1 MEKTEEEL
9 VAGRSL
15 VDLVFSWSIGHVLNK
30 DLYRNQV
37 KKIPETFMS
46 TTHYMKSFIPALI
59 EETRADLCSNMIM
72 ISQAPTREI
81 FSVGMDKKNKPP
93 EDLFYNFWFKKMRNK
108 AKGKEIY
115 EPDVGDLLALTDVRP
130 KDIDDLNRP
139 GFNYLL
145 AYAHRLSEWRD
156 DNDKYVILSTLT
168 SKPIEF
174 EIEDQE
180 NKKESL
186 IAGKGRR
193 KNMKA
198 VFVVYLVNMMT
209 NIRIWRSLNSEL
221 EGGNM
226 NIVQNVLHTSSA
238 DDQDCTHCLSE
249 VNRSATLSGMEETI
263 INSSNLNDSQ
273 QDAIVS
279 CIGLSECQHQSTV
292 KLIWGPPGTG
302 KTKMIGLLLLSLLK
316 LKCRTLTCAPTNI
329 AVLEVTSRLLRLV
342 TDSREDD
349 TYGLGDIILF
359 GNGKRMKISE
369 NDDLE
374 DIFLG
379 HRVKV
384 LDYCFSPSTGWK
396 HTVDSLINL
405 LEDPENQY
413 RRYSENMEKK
423 NEEGER
429 EEQEDEMLELEEI
442 NNKKEKDEVVND
454 QNKKGRNR
462 VLLQALKD
470 DMKKKKRK
478 QKQKQKVFSHQENLT
493 KCEEKEYKDGKVKKE
508 DILSFEEFV
517 KEWFKFLSA
526 KLDILI
532 AGLNRHLP
540 TSIISLEVVKSMTR
554 AVDSLSC
561 LKPLLY
567 SVGVGDEGLKQ
578 VLNDFENEGSSAG
591 QFSRLSFMR
600 NDCIQ
605 TLKSLP
611 RVFEVPN
618 FFDNRA
624 ARYFCLGNACLVF
637 CTASSSAKL
646 HTEGVTPIKLLVI
659 DEAAQLKEC
668 ESTIPLQLSGLRHAI
683 LIGDERQLP
692 AMVQSKISEEAE
704 FGRSLFERLV
714 ILEHEKH
721 LLNTQ
726 YRMHPS
732 ISLFPNKEFYDM
744 LIQDASHVKER
755 NYQKQFLQGNMYGP
769 YSFIN
774 VANGKEQSNDG
785 RSKKNLVEVAVVS
798 EIVANLFKVYA
809 IQQKIGNTYSTF
821 SDFAVN
827 VRSVDGFQGSE
838 EDVIII
844 STVRCNP
851 SGSVGFLSNRQRANV
866 ALTRARYCL
875 WILGNGATLVNS
887 DSIWKKLVNDAK
899 ERGCFYNADEDKSLS
914 KAIMDALLELDQLD
928 DLLNAN
934 FLLFRNARWKF
945 CFSDNFRK
953 SIMKVGNEARQEVIS
968 LLAKLSSGWRQSPEE
983 RNIIVLHGNSSELL
997 ENYRVNDQLSLIW
1010 TVDIIKENKND
1021 TQILKVWDVLSLH
1034 DLPKLARSLDA
1045 VVGNYTVNKM
1055 NRCRHKCTEGDLVV
1069 PMRWS
1074 ISSGAALE
1082 SSNPEIDPAQLL
1094 SQPLASLVIRDESEA
1109 PAATS
1114 RKAMDKRIDRV
1125 KWEKVK
1131 GRGLLDSVF
1140 SWSVEDVLNEDLY
1153 KDQVEK
1159 IPNSFKST
1167 AHYMKAF
1174 IPPLHVET
1182 HADLLLSTE
1191 SLAEA
1196 PTCRILR
1203 VRKSKDYKPP
1213 KDLFYEISVEE
1224 TRDGYVPWIGDLIA
1238 LTNVKLKCIDDLRKT
1253 QQSYHVA
1260 FVHAVKGGNRLTPWI
1275 LSSKPIVDEEGLQ
1288 KGTLFAVHLIN
1299 LTTNLRIWRSLNL
1312 ELEGRNLNVIK
1323 KVLQNNFNDGGNCSI
1338 CSSSKN
1344 SDAAS
1349 ARIRDILQSFNLNS
1363 SQEAAVLSC
1372 IDTARC
1378 CHHYSVKLVQGPPG
1392 TGKTKTA
1399 SCLLHSL
1406 LRMKCR
1412 TLACAPTNI
1421 AVVEVAARVVS
1432 TVADVVGYETYGMGD
1447 IILFGNRERM
1457 KVDGDQNDLLHVF
1470 LDHRADI
1477 LEKSFDPSTGW
1488 KHSLASLISLLEDSE
1503 AQYHLY
1509 SQDNMGKEGL
1519 LSCERFVWKRFNSS
1533 GKELKFCIVNLYT
1546 HLPTTLISLEVMRIM
1561 TRALDLMTSLETL
1574 LLSLSAANED
1584 EQRKLQNRIKSRNEK
1599 RECLNT
1605 LRLLSLKFQVPE
1617 FADKNAIEKFC
1628 LSNACLLFCTVSSSA
1643 RLHSIRMAPLHCL
1656 VIDEAAQLKES
1667 ESTIPL
1673 QLSGL
1678 HHAILIGDERQLPA
1692 IVNSKISEKAGFG
1705 RSLFERLVKLGCKSH
1720 LLNIQYRMHP
1730 SISLFPNTEFYG
1742 SQVLDGQNVK
1752 ETGYRRRFLQGDMF
1766 EPYSFINI
1774 AHGKEE
1780 FVERQSFKNT
1790 VEAAAAADIVGRL
1803 FKDINGTGKKIS
1815 IGIIS
1820 PYLAQVHAIQEKIGK
1835 FISDPDSA
1843 FSVSVGTV
1851 DGFQGGEEDLII
1863 ISTVR
1868 SNENGSVGFVSNPQR
1883 ANVALT
1889 RARFCLW
1896 ILGNE
1901 ATLVKSGSIW
1911 KKIVN
1916 DAKHRRCFYNA
1927 EEDESLAQAIT
1938 ESLIEHGR
1946 LDVLLQPHS
1955 PLFRNARWMVFFSD
1969 DFRRS
1974 AARVRNVRICKEV
1987 LSLLAKLSNGWRQR
2001 QSRRKMMVHN
2011 GTSSPLIEQYNVSG
2025 QLNMVWT
2032 VDILQENSFCIQV
2045 LKVWDILPSSDIPK
2059 LASRLDTLFRNY
2071 TEEQMNRC
2079 LYKCM
2084 EGNLVVPMR
2093 WTVDSSSDRQG
2104 SGGEADAVQLPKSL
2118 ASICLDDEPSITGKA
2133 ARYATV
2139 LAGATLD
2146 FIYFNRMV
2154 VVAFQ
2159 ITF

>member
-15 VDLVFSWSIGHVLNK
+15 VDLVFSWSIGDVLNK
-30 DLYRNQV
+30 DLCRNKV

-93 EDLFYNFWFKKMRNK
+93 EDLFYNIWFKKRRNK
-108 AKGKEIY
+108 ANGKEIY

-145 AYAHRLSEWRD
+145 AYVHRLSEWQD
-156 DNDKYVILSTLT
+156 DDDKYVILSTLT
-168 SKPIEF
+168 SKPIQF

-180 NKKESL
+180 NKKESI

-193 KNMKA
+193 KTMKA
-198 VFVVYLVNMMT
+198 NVYVVYLVNMMT
-209 NIRIWRSLNSEL
+209 NIRIWRSLNSDL

-226 NIVQNVLHTSSA
+226 NIIQNVLHTSSA
-238 DDQDCTHCLSE
+238 DGQDCSHCLSE
-249 VNRSATLSGMEETI
+249 VNKSATLSGMEETI
-263 INSSNLNDSQ
+263 ISSSNLNDSQ

-302 KTKMIGLLLLSLLK
+302 KTKMIGLLLFSLLK

-384 LDYCFSPSTGWK
+384 LEYCFSPSNGWK

-413 RRYSENMEKK
+413 RRYLENMEKK

-429 EEQEDEMLELEEI
+429 EDQEDEMLEIEEI

-470 DMKKKKRK
+470 DMKKEK

-493 KCEEKEYKDGKVKKE
+493 KCEEKEYKDGKVNKE

-532 AGLNRHLP
+532 AGLYTHLP

-567 SVGVGDEGLKQ
+567 SVSVGDEGLKQ

-600 NDCIQ
+600 NYCIQ
-605 TLKSLP
+605 TLNSLP
-611 RVFEVPN
+611 REFEVPN

-744 LIQDASHVKER
+744 LIQDASNVKER

-798 EIVANLFKVYA
+798 AIVAGLFKEFKRARKRMSIGVISPYNAQVYA

-844 STVRCNP
+844 STVRCNA

-887 DSIWKKLVNDAK
+887 GSIWKKLVTDAK

-928 DLLNAN
+928 DLLNVN

-945 CFSDNFRK
+945 CFSENFRK

-983 RNIIVLHGNSSELL
+983 RNIIVLHGTSSELL

-1010 TVDIIKENKND
+1010 TVNIIKENKND

-1074 ISSGAALE
+1074 ISSGASLE
-1082 SSNPEIDPAQLL
+1082 SSNPETDPAQLL

-1109 PAATS
+1109 PATTS
-1114 RKAMDKRIDRV
+1114 RQPLRSKKD
-1125 KWEKVK
+1125 
-1131 GRGLLDSVF
+1131 GFSSGTRG
-1140 SWSVEDVLNEDLY
+1140 
-1153 KDQVEK
+1153 
-1159 IPNSFKST
+1159 
-1167 AHYMKAF
+1167 
-1174 IPPLHVET
+1174 
-1182 HADLLLSTE
+1182 
-1191 SLAEA
+1191 
-1196 PTCRILR
+1196 
-1203 VRKSKDYKPP
+1203 
-1213 KDLFYEISVEE
+1213 
-1224 TRDGYVPWIGDLIA
+1224 
-1238 LTNVKLKCIDDLRKT
+1238 
-1253 QQSYHVA
+1253 
-1260 FVHAVKGGNRLTPWI
+1260 
-1275 LSSKPIVDEEGLQ
+1275 SKP
-1288 KGTLFAVHLIN
+1288 T
-1299 LTTNLRIWRSLNL
+1299 W
-1312 ELEGRNLNVIK
+1312 
-1323 KVLQNNFNDGGNCSI
+1323 
-1338 CSSSKN
+1338 
-1344 SDAAS
+1344 
-1349 ARIRDILQSFNLNS
+1349 
-1363 SQEAAVLSC
+1363 
-1372 IDTARC
+1372 
-1378 CHHYSVKLVQGPPG
+1378 
-1392 TGKTKTA
+1392 
-1399 SCLLHSL
+1399 
-1406 LRMKCR
+1406 
-1412 TLACAPTNI
+1412 
-1421 AVVEVAARVVS
+1421 
-1432 TVADVVGYETYGMGD
+1432 
-1447 IILFGNRERM
+1447 
-1457 KVDGDQNDLLHVF
+1457 
-1470 LDHRADI
+1470 
-1477 LEKSFDPSTGW
+1477 
-1488 KHSLASLISLLEDSE
+1488 
-1503 AQYHLY
+1503 
-1509 SQDNMGKEGL
+1509 
-1519 LSCERFVWKRFNSS
+1519 
-1533 GKELKFCIVNLYT
+1533 
-1546 HLPTTLISLEVMRIM
+1546 
-1561 TRALDLMTSLETL
+1561 
-1574 LLSLSAANED
+1574 
-1584 EQRKLQNRIKSRNEK
+1584 
-1599 RECLNT
+1599 
-1605 LRLLSLKFQVPE
+1605 
-1617 FADKNAIEKFC
+1617 
-1628 LSNACLLFCTVSSSA
+1628 
-1643 RLHSIRMAPLHCL
+1643 
-1656 VIDEAAQLKES
+1656 
-1667 ESTIPL
+1667 
-1673 QLSGL
+1673 
-1678 HHAILIGDERQLPA
+1678 
-1692 IVNSKISEKAGFG
+1692 
-1705 RSLFERLVKLGCKSH
+1705 
-1720 LLNIQYRMHP
+1720 
-1730 SISLFPNTEFYG
+1730 
-1742 SQVLDGQNVK
+1742 
-1752 ETGYRRRFLQGDMF
+1752 
-1766 EPYSFINI
+1766 
-1774 AHGKEE
+1774 
-1780 FVERQSFKNT
+1780 
-1790 VEAAAAADIVGRL
+1790 
-1803 FKDINGTGKKIS
+1803 
-1815 IGIIS
+1815 
-1820 PYLAQVHAIQEKIGK
+1820 
-1835 FISDPDSA
+1835 
-1843 FSVSVGTV
+1843 
-1851 DGFQGGEEDLII
+1851 
-1863 ISTVR
+1863 
-1868 SNENGSVGFVSNPQR
+1868 
-1883 ANVALT
+1883 
-1889 RARFCLW
+1889 
-1896 ILGNE
+1896 
-1901 ATLVKSGSIW
+1901 
-1911 KKIVN
+1911 
-1916 DAKHRRCFYNA
+1916 
-1927 EEDESLAQAIT
+1927 
-1938 ESLIEHGR
+1938 
-1946 LDVLLQPHS
+1946 
-1955 PLFRNARWMVFFSD
+1955 
-1969 DFRRS
+1969 
-1974 AARVRNVRICKEV
+1974 
-1987 LSLLAKLSNGWRQR
+1987 
-2001 QSRRKMMVHN
+2001 
-2011 GTSSPLIEQYNVSG
+2011 
-2025 QLNMVWT
+2025 
-2032 VDILQENSFCIQV
+2032 
-2045 LKVWDILPSSDIPK
+2045 
-2059 LASRLDTLFRNY
+2059 
-2071 TEEQMNRC
+2071 
-2079 LYKCM
+2079 
-2084 EGNLVVPMR
+2084 
-2093 WTVDSSSDRQG
+2093 
-2104 SGGEADAVQLPKSL
+2104 
-2118 ASICLDDEPSITGKA
+2118 
-2133 ARYATV
+2133 
-2139 LAGATLD
+2139 
-2146 FIYFNRMV
+2146 
-2154 VVAFQ
+2154 
-2159 ITF
+2159 